1 VTVVVVSHDLASIFA
16 IGTDSIYLDVPSG
29 TITASG
35 PPRELLA
42 RTQDPTVRSFLTRGQ
57 N

>member
-1 VTVVVVSHDLASIFA
+1 MVVSHDLASIFA
-16 IGTDSIYLDVPSG
+16 IGTNSIYLDVPSG

-57 N
+57 NL